1 VPHHRTNPRLFYLS
15 SVLGQRFL
23 RLELSTWDTFGIALS
38 RNGQRVGPGI
48 FSVVSDEAVRGSSEA
63 KRHAGHA
70 RVCFVIGFAV
80 AGVGLLGGGLAERAS
95 SNEWNNG
102 AKLLVAGGVLGILA
116 EYVAALARENEI
128 AAAANSYNEELVRG
142 KLTE

>member
-1 VPHHRTNPRLFYLS
+1 MFYLS

-48 FSVVSDEAVRGSSEA
+48 FSVVSDQAVRGSSEA

-70 RVCFVIGFAV
+70 RVYQGFVIGFAV